1 MTFRVSLCVCILPLT
16 LLAVLATPVAAQ
28 MLTIDAQPVPFPVL
42 AGAEFR
48 VDPHAD
54 LSDALFHL
62 SAAEGALTLRST
74 SQGFVDLQ
82 SYCKLPPRY
91 WGPASL
97 ISSTLEVSG
106 RKPVSGFGLPARV
119 PLADLPMGSTV
130 TLRLLVQAPLIVL
143 DIQGNPTAVL
153 DTFVEQY
160 RWTLG
165 EPPRVAEGCK

>member
-1 MTFRVSLCVCILPLT
+1 MTFRTPLYLCILPLS
-16 LLAVLATPVAAQ
+16 LVAVLTTPVAAQ
-28 MLTIDAQPVPFPVL
+28 MLAIDAQPVPFPVL

-48 VDPHAD
+48 VNPHAD
-54 LSDALFHL
+54 LADPLFHL
-62 SAAEGALTLRST
+62 SAADGALTLRST

-97 ISSTLEVSG
+97 VNSTLEVSG

-143 DIQGNPTAVL
+143 DIQGNPTPVL

-165 EPPRVAEGCK
+165 ETPRLAEGTK